1 MAASLWY
8 RWSDSR
14 SILIGMMWKLF
25 REKRFAPRVFSP
37 SRNVCQDVERVL
49 SAALSCAEQANA
61 EIAARLKRQDADLVV
76 ELIELYQHRL
86 LRYLIFLTGNRDLA
100 QDLFQETWLRVLERG
115 AQYNGRARFD
125 TWLFTIARN
134 LMLDNTRKRVLKSLD
149 EPIAADGVQTLD
161 IPSSAPSPFE
171 SFQSR
176 ENAALVGQALLQL
189 SSVYREV
196 LVLRFHEELS
206 LEEIATVTQAPL
218 STVKS
223 RLYRGM
229 AALQPWLQPLQSG
242 NASQSHVVEVRP

>member
-1 MAASLWY
+1 MP
-8 RWSDSR
+8 
-14 SILIGMMWKLF
+14 WKRLS
-25 REKRFAPRVFSP
+25 EKTWIPRVFLSAD
-37 SRNVCQDVERVL
+37 SVCKDVESIY
-49 SAALSCAEQANA
+49 SAALTCAEQENA

-86 LRYLIFLTGNRDLA
+86 LRYLVFLTGNRDLA

-115 AQYNGRARFD
+115 AQYNGRSRFD

-134 LMLDNTRKRVLKSLD
+134 LMLDNARKRVLKSLD
-149 EPIAADGVQTLD
+149 EPITADGTQTLD
-161 IPSSAPSPFE
+161 IASNAPSPFE

-176 ENAALVGQALLQL
+176 ENAALVSNALLQL
-189 SSVYREV
+189 SSTYREV

-206 LEEIATVTQAPL
+206 LEEIASVTQAPL

-229 AALQPWLQPLQSG
+229 AALEPCLQSLQRG
-242 NASQSHVVEVRP
+242 SAMQNQTMEARP